1 MSIKD
6 RFGGD
11 SAADSAASA
20 QISGIA
26 MYDAIPQP
34 KDASIGQ
41 LAKTAAEQVSTL
53 VRSEIELAKAEI
65 GLQVKRG
72 AMGSIFFIIAAVFAL
87 MSFFPF
93 IMMWA
98 KLFSLWLGT
107 VTWDWCGY
115 LIVFLLLLVFAG
127 IFVGIG
133 IWKMKQI
140 EKPEKTIESVEQLK
154 EVVPSSTKAAP
165 SGYTYLQ

>member
-6 RFGGD
+6 RLGGD
-11 SAADSAASA
+11 SATDTAASA

-26 MYDAIPQP
+26 MYDAVPQP

-41 LAKTAAEQVSTL
+41 LVKTATEQISTL

-72 AMGSIFFIIAAVFAL
+72 VIGSIFFIVAAVFAL

-98 KLFSLWLGT
+98 NLFSLWLGT
-107 VTWDWCGY
+107 ETWDWCGY

-127 IFVGIG
+127 AFVGIG
-133 IWKMKQI
+133 IWKMLQI
-140 EKPEKTIESVEQLK
+140 EKPEKTIESVEKLK
-154 EVVPSSTKAAP
+154 EVVPSGTKPAP
-165 SGYTYLQ
+165 SEYTYLQ

>member
-26 MYDAIPQP
+26 MYDTIPQP

-133 IWKMKQI
+133 IWKMMQI